1 MSLSKSLSKESK
13 KTKVFTVPV
22 RNLKLLTDEVEIKIS
37 EDNPLYVKFGD
48 TEILISNLK
57 EEK

>member
-1 MSLSKSLSKESK
+1 M
-13 KTKVFTVPV
+13 KTKVFTIPL

-37 EDNPLYVKFGD
+37 EDNPLYVKFNE
-48 TEILISNLK
+48 TKLLISNLK